1 MSEEMSEAAK
11 QEAHRKIMDDINK
24 AYEGKEIAIEPV
36 NKQLKKFV
44 DEIALRGFKFD
55 PREICKMVDAEAKR
69 QYQELFDSNFKG
81 HHLDTLTA
89 AKDETIKWYMEEE
102 ERFANFKEMY
112 LKAPEEV
119 LTTLDAPKLEVPES
133 QLPERVVKIN
143 KKKK

>member
-1 MSEEMSEAAK
+1 MSEGLTAE
-11 QEAHRKIMDDINK
+11 QIAHRKIMDDVNK
-24 AYEGKEIAIEPV
+24 AYEGKEVAIEPV
-36 NKQLKKFV
+36 NPQLKKFV
-44 DEIALRGFKFD
+44 EDITRRGFKFD

-69 QYQELFDSNFKG
+69 QYQEKFDEYFRG

-119 LTTLDAPKLEVPES
+119 LTTLDAPKFEVPES
-133 QLPERVVKIN
+133 QLPEKVVKIN